1 MSVVNAKYENQSQ
14 QLYINSEGG
23 FGGLGDQL
31 DRFRVDLNTSPFS
44 NTDDTILRASVTQF
58 HMVKNFYNVNASNN
72 AVRVTWEGYTTGVA
86 ASIVVNDLDV
96 IVHIPEGNYTT
107 HDQLAVAFF
116 TAVAAGL
123 SSAIEG
129 GGVGFNINNGETY
142 TPNTH
147 RNNPLASRDDSA
159 GRLYT
164 AELPDPLWFN
174 MRLTATNTDFRY
186 TKLPAIQCLSVSTT
200 QSLTLRNDGG
210 TAVCPTIDSY
220 NDSYILLGARRIEVF
235 EEIQASY
242 YPTLQS
248 FSVRVDGDAQHNLEV
263 ENWFPMNDALNT
275 TPYIYLRS
283 RNSRT
288 QASSNLEEK
297 QNPHNHNMINSS
309 LLAKIPRVIA
319 RDGSVSF
326 ILENSPYFTNITA
339 QQLNNIELEL
349 TDAKGRALPSSTTL
363 NTSAADA
370 AMLALP
376 TGVTQ
381 NKDGNAFCDM
391 VMLIEKFQFNNP
403 SALTGFGFTPPQLN
417 PAQFSTNP
425 MMSVDKNGFR

>member
-1 MSVVNAKYENQSQ
+1 MSVVNTKYENQSQ

-31 DRFRVDLNTSPFS
+31 NRFRVDLNTAPFS
-44 NTDDTILRASVTQF
+44 NSDDTILRASVTQF
-58 HMVKNFYNVNASNN
+58 HMVKNFYNVNEHNN
-72 AVRVTWEGYTTGVA
+72 AVRLVWEGYTSPGT
-86 ASIVVNDLDV
+86 IVVNDLDV
-96 IVHIPEGNYTT
+96 IVHIPQGNYTT
-107 HDQLAVAFF
+107 HDQLFIAFANSVAVQ
-116 TAVAAGL
+116 L
-123 SSAIEG
+123 NIAIQG
-129 GGVGFNINNGETY
+129 GGTTFAVDDTETEA
-142 TPNTH
+142 PNTH
-147 RNNPLASRDDSA
+147 RNYPLASRDDSA
-159 GRLYT
+159 GRLYEQELADPMWFRGRFT
-164 AELPDPLWFN
+164 ASNTAFRFTNLPTF
-174 MRLTATNTDFRY
+174 
-186 TKLPAIQCLSVSTT
+186 QCLSVATADA
-200 QSLTLRNDGG
+200 LTLNSGAALLP
-210 TAVCPTIDSY
+210 AVDFY
-220 NDSYILLGARRIEVF
+220 NDSYILLGARRIENFQFFTGGAQVT
-235 EEIQASY
+235 E
-242 YPTLQS
+242 QS
-248 FSVRVDGDAQHNLEV
+248 FSVVGAEHRLLV

-297 QNPHNHNMINSS
+297 NNPHNHTMINSS

-349 TDAKGRALPSSTTL
+349 TDAKGRNLPSCTTINTPASDTIIALP
-363 NTSAADA
+363 
-370 AMLALP
+370 P
-376 TGVTQ
+376 GVSQ

-417 PAQFSTNP
+417 PAQFSANP
-425 MMSVDKNGFR
+425 MMSVDNNGFR

>member
-1 MSVVNAKYENQSQ
+1 MSVVNTKYENQSQ

-31 DRFRVDLNTSPFS
+31 NRFRVDLNTAPFS

-58 HMVKNFYNVNASNN
+58 HMVKNFYNVNEHNN
-72 AVRVTWEGYTTGVA
+72 AVRLTWEGYTSPG
-86 ASIVVNDLDV
+86 SIVVNDLDI
-96 IVHIPEGNYTT
+96 IVHIPHGNYTT
-107 HDQLAVAFF
+107 HDQLMIAFANA
-116 TAVAAGL
+116 TAVQL
-123 SSAIEG
+123 NSAIEG
-129 GGVGFNINNGETY
+129 GGVTFAVDDGETHA
-142 TPNTH
+142 PNTH
-147 RNNPLASRDDSA
+147 RNYALASRDDTA
-159 GRLYT
+159 GRLYEQ
-164 AELPDPLWFN
+164 ELPDPLWF
-174 MRLTATNTDFRY
+174 RARFTASSTDFRF
-186 TKLPAIQCLSVSTT
+186 TNLPTFQCLSVATAEV
-200 QSLTLRNDGG
+200 LTLRSDGG
-210 TAVCPTIDSY
+210 AALCPTIDSY
-220 NDSYILLGARRIEVF
+220 NDSYILLGARRIEKF

-248 FSVRVDGDAQHNLEV
+248 FSVVDANHRLFV

-309 LLAKIPRVIA
+309 LLAKIPRIIA

-349 TDAKGRALPSSTTL
+349 TDAKGRNLPSCTTINTPASDTIIALP
-363 NTSAADA
+363 
-370 AMLALP
+370 P
-376 TGVTQ
+376 GVSQ

-417 PAQFSTNP
+417 PAQFSANP
-425 MMSVDKNGFR
+425 MMSVDNNGFR

>member
-1 MSVVNAKYENQSQ
+1 MSVVNTKYENQSQ

-31 DRFRVDLNTSPFS
+31 NRFRVDLNTAPFS

-58 HMVKNFYNVNASNN
+58 HMVKNFYNVNEHNN
-72 AVRVTWEGYTTGVA
+72 AVRLTWEGYTSPGT
-86 ASIVVNDLDV
+86 IVVNDLDV
-96 IVHIPEGNYTT
+96 IVHIPHGNYTT
-107 HDQLAVAFF
+107 HDQLMIAFANA
-116 TAVAAGL
+116 TAVQL
-123 SSAIEG
+123 NSAIQG
-129 GGVGFNINNGETY
+129 GGVTFAVDDTEDQA
-142 TPNTH
+142 PNTH
-147 RNNPLASRDDSA
+147 RNYPLASRDDSA
-159 GRLYT
+159 GRLYEQELADPMWFRGRFT
-164 AELPDPLWFN
+164 ASNTAFRFTNLPTF
-174 MRLTATNTDFRY
+174 
-186 TKLPAIQCLSVSTT
+186 QCLSVATADA
-200 QSLTLRNDGG
+200 LTLNSGAALLP
-210 TAVCPTIDSY
+210 AVDFY
-220 NDSYILLGARRIEVF
+220 NDSYILLGARRIENFQFFTGGAQVT
-235 EEIQASY
+235 E
-242 YPTLQS
+242 QS
-248 FSVRVDGDAQHNLEV
+248 FSVVGEAHRLLV

-297 QNPHNHNMINSS
+297 NNPHNHSMINSS
-309 LLAKIPRVIA
+309 LLAKIPRIIA

-349 TDAKGRALPSSTTL
+349 TDAKGRNLPSCTTINTPASDTIIALP
-363 NTSAADA
+363 
-370 AMLALP
+370 P
-376 TGVTQ
+376 GVSQ

-417 PAQFSTNP
+417 PAQFSANP
-425 MMSVDKNGFR
+425 MMSVDNNGFR

>member
-1 MSVVNAKYENQSQ
+1 MSVVNTKYENQSQ

-31 DRFRVDLNTSPFS
+31 NRFRVDLNTAPFS

-72 AVRVTWEGYTTGVA
+72 AVRVSWQSYTSPG
-86 ASIVVNDLDV
+86 SIVVNDLDA

-116 TAVAAGL
+116 TAVAGTL
-123 SSAIEG
+123 DDAIQG
-129 GGVGFNINNGETY
+129 GSVTFSINNGETY
-142 TPNTH
+142 LPNTH
-147 RNNPLASRDDSA
+147 RNYPLASRDDSA
-159 GRLYT
+159 GRGYT
-164 AELPDPLWFN
+164 AELPDPMWFN
-174 MRLTATNTDFRY
+174 MRLTASNTAFRFNN
-186 TKLPAIQCLSVSTT
+186 LPVIQCLSIATT
-200 QSLTLRNDGG
+200 QALTLDNAIAG
-210 TAVCPTIDSY
+210 TTTLEAVDFY
-220 NDSYILLGARRIEVF
+220 NDSYILLGGRRIETF
-235 EEIQASY
+235 EFFDDT
-242 YPTLQS
+242 PVLQS
-248 FSVRVDGDAQHNLEV
+248 FSVRVDGDAEHNLEV

-297 QNPHNHNMINSS
+297 QNPHNHSMINSS

-349 TDAKGRALPSSTTL
+349 TDAKGRALPSSTTV
-363 NTSAADA
+363 NTSASDDI
-370 AMLALP
+370 LALP
-376 TGVTQ
+376 AGVTQ

-417 PAQFSTNP
+417 PAQFSANP
-425 MMSVDKNGFR
+425 MMSVDNNGFR

>member
-1 MSVVNAKYENQSQ
+1 MSVVNTKYENQSQ

-31 DRFRVDLNTSPFS
+31 NRFRVDLNTAPFS

-58 HMVKNFYNVNASNN
+58 HMVKNFYNVNEHNN
-72 AVRVTWEGYTTGVA
+72 AVRLTWEGYTSPGT
-86 ASIVVNDLDV
+86 IVVNDLDV
-96 IVHIPEGNYTT
+96 IVHIPHGNYTT
-107 HDQLAVAFF
+107 HDQLMIAFANA
-116 TAVAAGL
+116 TAVQL
-123 SSAIEG
+123 NSAIQG
-129 GGVGFNINNGETY
+129 GGVTFAVDDTEDQA
-142 TPNTH
+142 PNTH
-147 RNNPLASRDDSA
+147 RNYPLASRDDSA
-159 GRLYT
+159 GRLYEQELADPMWFRGRFT
-164 AELPDPLWFN
+164 ASNTAFRFTNLPTF
-174 MRLTATNTDFRY
+174 
-186 TKLPAIQCLSVSTT
+186 QCLSVATADA
-200 QSLTLRNDGG
+200 LTLNSGAALLP
-210 TAVCPTIDSY
+210 AVDFY
-220 NDSYILLGARRIEVF
+220 NDSYILLGARRIENFQFFSGGATVT
-235 EEIQASY
+235 E
-242 YPTLQS
+242 QS
-248 FSVRVDGDAQHNLEV
+248 FSVVGEAHRLLV

-297 QNPHNHNMINSS
+297 NNPHNHSMINSS

-349 TDAKGRALPSSTTL
+349 TDAKGRSLPSSTTI
-363 NTSAADA
+363 NTPASDTII
-370 AMLALP
+370 ALP
-376 TGVTQ
+376 PGVSQ

-417 PAQFSTNP
+417 PAQFSANP
-425 MMSVDKNGFR
+425 MMSVDNNGFR

>member
-1 MSVVNAKYENQSQ
+1 MSVVNLKYENQSQ

-31 DRFRVDLNTSPFS
+31 NRFRVDLNTAPFS

-58 HMVKNFYNVNASNN
+58 HMVKNFYNVNESNN
-72 AVRVTWEGYTTGVA
+72 AVRISWQGYTSPG
-86 ASIVVNDLDV
+86 SIVVNDFDA
-96 IVHIPEGNYTT
+96 IIHIPDGNYTT
-107 HDQLAVAFF
+107 HSQLAVAFF
-116 TAVAAGL
+116 TAVATGL
-123 SSAIEG
+123 GNAIEG
-129 GGVGFNINNGETY
+129 GGVSFSINNDVVY
-142 TPNTH
+142 LPNTH
-147 RNNPLASRDDSA
+147 RNYPLQDRDDAA
-159 GRLYT
+159 GKLLT

-174 MRLTATNTDFRY
+174 MRLAASNTAFRFTN
-186 TKLPAIQCLSVSTT
+186 LPVIQCLSVATT
-200 QSLTLRNDGG
+200 QVLTDASVASDRGALKTVDF
-210 TAVCPTIDSY
+210 Y
-220 NDSYILLGARRIEVF
+220 NDSYILLGGRRIETF
-235 EEIQASY
+235 EFFADT
-242 YPTLQS
+242 PVLQS
-248 FSVRVDGDAQHNLEV
+248 FSVRVDAGALHTLEV
-263 ENWFPMNDALNT
+263 ENWFPMNDSLNT

-297 QNPHNHNMINSS
+297 QNPHNHSMINSS
-309 LLAKIPRVIA
+309 LLAKIPRIIA

-349 TDAKGRALPSSTTL
+349 TDAKGRPLPSSTTL
-363 NTSAADA
+363 NTSASDD
-370 AMLALP
+370 LLPLP

-417 PAQFSTNP
+417 PAQFSANP
-425 MMSVDKNGFR
+425 MMSVDNNGFR

>member
-1 MSVVNAKYENQSQ
+1 MTTNTKYENQSQ

-31 DRFRVDLNTSPFS
+31 NKFRVDLNTSPFS

-58 HMVKNFYNVNASNN
+58 NMVKNFYNVNASNN
-72 AVRVTWEGYTTGVA
+72 AIRISWQGYTSPG
-86 ASIVVNDLDV
+86 SIVVIDLDV
-96 IVHIPEGNYTT
+96 IVRIPEGNYTT

-123 SSAIEG
+123 SGAIQG

-142 TPNTH
+142 LPNTH
-147 RNNPLASRDDSA
+147 RNYPLASRDDSA
-159 GRLYT
+159 GRGYT

-174 MRLTATNTDFRY
+174 MRLTATNTAFRF
-186 TKLPAIQCLSVSTT
+186 TNLPVIQCLSVATT
-200 QSLTLRNDGG
+200 QALTLDHPIYG
-210 TAVCPTIDSY
+210 TTSLEAVDFY
-220 NDSYILLGARRIEVF
+220 NDSYILLGGRRIETF
-235 EEIQASY
+235 EFFDDT
-242 YPTLQS
+242 PVLQS
-248 FSVRVDGDAQHNLEV
+248 FSVRVDATAEHNLEV

-288 QASSNLEEK
+288 QASSNLEEGN
-297 QNPHNHNMINSS
+297 NPHNHSMINSS
-309 LLAKIPRVIA
+309 LFAKIPRIIA

-349 TDAKGRALPSSTTL
+349 TDAKGRPLPSSTTL
-363 NTSAADA
+363 NTSAPDDA
-370 AMLALP
+370 VLALP

-391 VMLIEKFQFNNP
+391 VLLIEKYQFNNP
-403 SALTGFGFTPPQLN
+403 NSLTGFGFTPPQLN

-425 MMSVDKNGFR
+425 MMSVDNDGFR

>member
-1 MSVVNAKYENQSQ
+1 MSVVNTKYENQSQ

-31 DRFRVDLNTSPFS
+31 NRFRVDLNTAPFS

-72 AVRVTWEGYTTGVA
+72 AIRISWATYTSPG
-86 ASIVVNDLDV
+86 SIVVNDLDT

-116 TAVAAGL
+116 TAIAAGL
-123 SSAIEG
+123 SGAIQG

-142 TPNTH
+142 LPNTH
-147 RNNPLASRDDSA
+147 RNYPLASRDDSA
-159 GRLYT
+159 GRSYT

-174 MRLTATNTDFRY
+174 MRLTATNTAFRF
-186 TKLPAIQCLSVSTT
+186 TNLPVIQCLSVSTT
-200 QSLTLRNDGG
+200 QALTLDHPI
-210 TAVCPTIDSY
+210 TTTTPLEAVDFY
-220 NDSYILLGARRIEVF
+220 NDSYILLGGRRIETF
-235 EEIQASY
+235 EFFDDT
-242 YPTLQS
+242 PVLQS
-248 FSVRVDGDAQHNLEV
+248 FSVRVDAAAEHNLEV

-297 QNPHNHNMINSS
+297 QNPHNHSMINSS

-349 TDAKGRALPSSTTL
+349 TDAKGRPLPSSTTL
-363 NTSAADA
+363 NTSAPDDA
-370 AMLALP
+370 ILALP

-417 PAQFSTNP
+417 PAQFSANP

>member
-31 DRFRVDLNTSPFS
+31 NRFRVDLNTAPFS

-58 HMVKNFYNVNASNN
+58 HMVKNFYNVNEHNN
-72 AVRVTWEGYTTGVA
+72 AVRLTWEGYTSPGT
-86 ASIVVNDLDV
+86 IVVNDLDV
-96 IVHIPEGNYTT
+96 IVHIPQGNYTT
-107 HDQLAVAFF
+107 HDQLMIAWANA
-116 TAVAAGL
+116 TAVQL
-123 SSAIEG
+123 NSAIQG
-129 GGVGFNINNGETY
+129 GGVTFAVDDTEDQA
-142 TPNTH
+142 PNTH
-147 RNNPLASRDDSA
+147 RNYPTASRDDSA
-159 GRLYT
+159 GRLYEQELADPMWFRGRFT
-164 AELPDPLWFN
+164 ASNTAFRFTNLPTF
-174 MRLTATNTDFRY
+174 
-186 TKLPAIQCLSVSTT
+186 QCLSVATADA
-200 QSLTLRNDGG
+200 LTLNSGAALLP
-210 TAVCPTIDSY
+210 AVDFY
-220 NDSYILLGARRIEVF
+220 NDSYILLGARRIENFQFFTGGAQVT
-235 EEIQASY
+235 E
-242 YPTLQS
+242 QS
-248 FSVRVDGDAQHNLEV
+248 FSVVGAEHRLLV

-297 QNPHNHNMINSS
+297 NNPHNHTMINSS

-349 TDAKGRALPSSTTL
+349 TDAKGRSLPSSTTI
-363 NTSAADA
+363 NTPASDTII
-370 AMLALP
+370 ALP
-376 TGVTQ
+376 PGISQ

-417 PAQFSTNP
+417 PAQFSANP
-425 MMSVDKNGFR
+425 MMSVDNNGFR

>member
-1 MSVVNAKYENQSQ
+1 MSVVNTKYENQSQ

-31 DRFRVDLNTSPFS
+31 NRFRVDLNTAPFS

-72 AVRVTWEGYTTGVA
+72 AIRISWQSYTSPG
-86 ASIVVNDLDV
+86 SIVVNDLDV

-123 SSAIEG
+123 SGAIQG

-142 TPNTH
+142 LPNTH
-147 RNNPLASRDDSA
+147 RNHPLASRDDSA
-159 GRLYT
+159 GRGYT
-164 AELPDPLWFN
+164 AELPDPMWFN
-174 MRLTATNTDFRY
+174 MRLSATDGNFRF
-186 TKLPAIQCLSVSTT
+186 TNLPVIQCLSVATT
-200 QSLTLRNDGG
+200 QALTLDNVVTG
-210 TAVCPTIDSY
+210 TTPLEAVDFY
-220 NDSYILLGARRIEVF
+220 NDSYILLGGRRIETF
-235 EEIQASY
+235 EFFDDT
-242 YPTLQS
+242 PVLQS
-248 FSVRVDGDAQHNLEV
+248 FSVRADDSNLEV

-297 QNPHNHNMINSS
+297 QNPHNHSMINSS

-349 TDAKGRALPSSTTL
+349 TDAKGRPLPSSTTL
-363 NTSAADA
+363 NTSAPDDA
-370 AMLALP
+370 ILALP

-417 PAQFSTNP
+417 PAQFSANP